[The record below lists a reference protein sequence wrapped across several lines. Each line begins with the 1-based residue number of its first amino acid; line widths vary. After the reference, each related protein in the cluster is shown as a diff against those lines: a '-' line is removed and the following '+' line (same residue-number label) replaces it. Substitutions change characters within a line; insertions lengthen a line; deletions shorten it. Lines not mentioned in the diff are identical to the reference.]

1 MASVLTDR
9 CFYWILS
16 GFYRTISRFARIT
29 DKSKYVNLN
38 GMKKIV
44 VLLLF
49 VLTGVGAFSQT
60 YRSRSA
66 TIRRDGFEI
75 DRTVRSIA
83 ISDKEITISNYLNGN
98 TEPLV
103 LHVYLVEEKE
113 DRFDGLCR
121 YYYCTAAND
130 EKLSPYQKIIVIK
143 KPYSITLELFLA
155 DNNKYVHDLEING

>member
-1 MASVLTDR
+1 MK
-9 CFYWILS
+9 
-16 GFYRTISRFARIT
+16 RTFMFLVISLIGIN
-29 DKSKYVNLN
+29 S
-38 GMKKIV
+38 
-44 VLLLF
+44 
-49 VLTGVGAFSQT
+49 FSQT
-60 YRSRSA
+60 FKSHSA
-66 TIRRDGFEI
+66 TIRKDGFEI

-83 ISDKEITISNYLNGN
+83 ISDKAITISNYLNGN

-130 EKLSPYQKIIVIK
+130 DKLSPYQKIIVIK
-143 KPYSITLELFLA
+143 KPFSITLELFLA

>member
-1 MASVLTDR
+1 MK
-9 CFYWILS
+9 
-16 GFYRTISRFARIT
+16 RT
-29 DKSKYVNLN
+29 
-38 GMKKIV
+38 
-44 VLLLF
+44 LLL
-49 VLTGVGAFSQT
+49 VIIPLICLNAFSQT
-60 YRSRSA
+60 FKSNSA
-66 TIRRDGFEI
+66 TIRKGGFEI

-103 LHVYLVEEKE
+103 LHVYLTEEKE

-143 KPYSITLELFLA
+143 KPFSITLELFLA